1 MNGKLDLP
9 HLRQVKLTAFDVKL
23 LGLLAKSGGEYP
35 LPETPEGKAMVETTR
50 AKNLV
55 EIIERYGE
63 RPHVRLTAEGRT
75 VVSQLEA
82 MAVQPKMEAV
92 NG

>member
-1 MNGKLDLP
+1 MNEKLDLP
-9 HLRQVKLTAFDVKL
+9 HLRQVKLTQFDVQL

-35 LPETPEGKAMVETTR
+35 VPETPEGKAMVETTR

-55 EIIERYGE
+55 EVIERYGE
-63 RPHVRLTAEGRT
+63 RPRVRLTAEGRT
-75 VVSQLEA
+75 VVAQLEA
-82 MAVQPKMEAV
+82 MAVQPKMEVA